1 MAWTGWVVVQRVHVE
16 IYSHNHSVCACMDL
30 HKCIFLQ
37 YFIQNNMI
45 YDPEYVFY
53 DIRVSHYKSNM
64 LLECSLFTRRVSC
77 SLHPILHCVTFSLL
91 SHILICIFLYFSNLC
106 FVTEC
111 SSRCPYNRS
120 PSSQNHVRSRQDVLS
135 FCPHIPP
142 PNERMSSSVINDSI
156 LLVEAINYTQ
166 LFKDREGALNKPKLG
181 YHIMKYLFL
190 YMVLWQST
198 IYKCTFMIIGAI
210 IIDAYLQKGQETKV
224 LLERLVSAGK
234 NLFLITNSGFP
245 FM

>member
-1 MAWTGWVVVQRVHVE
+1 MSLSLSIRLPESMSDGLVLQSYHSIIMNYIQQLFNQNALLWHGQGGWWCREFMLRFIVIITLCVHAW
-16 IYSHNHSVCACMDL
+16 IYTNAF
-30 HKCIFLQ
+30 FLQ

-77 SLHPILHCVTFSLL
+77 SLHSILHCVTFSLM

-120 PSSQNHVRSRQDVLS
+120 PSSQNHVRSR
-135 FCPHIPP
+135 
-142 PNERMSSSVINDSI
+142 
-156 LLVEAINYTQ
+156 
-166 LFKDREGALNKPKLG
+166 
-181 YHIMKYLFL
+181 
-190 YMVLWQST
+190 
-198 IYKCTFMIIGAI
+198 
-210 IIDAYLQKGQETKV
+210 
-224 LLERLVSAGK
+224 
-234 NLFLITNSGFP
+234 
-245 FM
+245 